1 MPDLQTN
8 SNNSATATSLPHLQ
22 TWLNTPRASSISKE
36 FATLRDHLHSIPSLN
51 LSIQQRVS
59 ILDKIYTRSMSSL
72 QILRFSLV
80 DAPLPATGKVL
91 QTIGSMQEMLDILAK
106 NLVDLGDI
114 IDKQKHEDSPPSV
127 SLDLILWRSL
137 YIISRHIII
146 GSLRASPPNTGVWR
160 QLHQIYNNACLR
172 KLNRNMP
179 TGTTRS
185 IQDIYYTA
193 VLLGCAQ
200 PTSFT
205 SKEIDF
211 LDTYLER
218 ISNQID
224 LNDDGS
230 EPDSGTFWIDP
241 NCDAPATP
249 FVRNPPAEGVTVRCF
264 SCGRLSKLLK
274 IQLTKLDSGA
284 SPEQVNLP
292 KFAATPA
299 GRSVLRRLIRYWG
312 DPIKRRFPRRKQNY
326 RGNLCIGLANICHLF
341 HSDKKVAK
349 VSKWIITS
357 ESPDGYT
364 AMYDSGKT
372 GSLKGG
378 DVVALRT
385 EHSKNW
391 QICIIRRVL
400 SENVER
406 IELGLQIL
414 SPRVFAASL
423 ALPSKNSEVTPHPA
437 LFLPAIPSL
446 RSEEALILPAG
457 TLTRRPKDFALVIEK
472 DNVEVREVHIKHSD
486 EQNSQIEIYTIES
499 SLPGNTK
506 QPAERLKT

>member
-1 MPDLQTN
+1 MSDLQTN
-8 SNNSATATSLPHLQ
+8 SNNSATATSLSHLQ

-36 FATLRDHLHSIPSLN
+36 FATLRDHLHSIPTLD

-59 ILDKIYTRSMSSL
+59 ILDKLYTRSMSSM
-72 QILRFSLV
+72 QILRFSIV
-80 DAPLPATGKVL
+80 DAPLPATGKIL
-91 QTIGSMQEMLDILAK
+91 QTIRNMQEMLDILAK

-114 IDKQKHEDSPPSV
+114 IDKQKHEDPAPAA
-127 SLDLILWRSL
+127 LDLIFWRSL
-137 YIISRHIII
+137 YVVSRHIII
-146 GSLRASPPNTGVWR
+146 GSLMASPPGTGVWR
-160 QLHQIYNNACLR
+160 QLHQIYNNACLHN
-172 KLNRNMP
+172 LNRNTP

-200 PTSFT
+200 PTSFA

-230 EPDSGTFWIDP
+230 DPDSGTFWIDP
-241 NCDAPATP
+241 DCDAPATP
-249 FVRNPPAEGVTVRCF
+249 FVRNPPTEGIPVRYF
-264 SCGRLSKLLK
+264 SCGRLSTLLK
-274 IQLTKLDSGA
+274 IQLTKLDAGA
-284 SPEQVNLP
+284 SSEQVNLP

-326 RGNLCIGLANICHLF
+326 RGNLCIGLDNIYHLF

-349 VSKWIITS
+349 VSKWIITN

-400 SENVER
+400 SENTEH

-423 ALPSKNSEVTPHPA
+423 ALPSKNGEATPHPA
-437 LFLPAIPSL
+437 LFLPATPSL

-457 TLTRRPKDFALVIEK
+457 TLTRRPKDLVLVIEK
-472 DNVEVREVHIKHSD
+472 DNVEVREINTKYSD
-486 EQNSQIEIYTIES
+486 EQNSQIEIYAIES
-499 SLPGNTK
+499 SLPENK
-506 QPAERLKT
+506 K